1 MERSVGMVEAKSKL
15 AELVGQVKY
24 GGQRYVLERRGHPMA
39 VLISLEEY
47 KLLRAE
53 SDAAARTHA
62 SPLPLELRRRQEV
75 LLARAR
81 QLRARLGPPEDR
93 LAELLA
99 DLPSEGDDFWLE
111 IEEAR

>member
-1 MERSVGMVEAKSKL
+1 MDRSVGMVEAKSKL

-24 GGQRYVLERRGHPMA
+24 GGQRYVLERRGQPMA

-47 KLLRAE
+47 ELLRAE
-53 SDAAARTHA
+53 AGTAARA
-62 SPLPLELRRRQEV
+62 RSSPWPPELRRRQEI

-81 QLRARLGPPEDR
+81 QLRARMGPPEDR

-99 DLPSEGDDFWLE
+99 DLPPDSDDFWLE